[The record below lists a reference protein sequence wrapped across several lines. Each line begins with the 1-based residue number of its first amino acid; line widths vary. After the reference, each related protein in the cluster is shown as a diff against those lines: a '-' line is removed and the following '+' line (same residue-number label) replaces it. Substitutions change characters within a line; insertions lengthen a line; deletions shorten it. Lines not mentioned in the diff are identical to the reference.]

1 MKNLVLGIDIGTTGI
16 KAILIRCDGSVI
28 WESFRSLFC
37 F

>member
-1 MKNLVLGIDIGTTGI
+1 MKDLVLGIDIGTTGT
-16 KAILIRCDGSVI
+16 KAILIRNDGSII